1 MRWLTVNALKSSFIN
16 FDERLALIDE
26 VVKPA
31 YAALLAEQPITGTSL
46 T

>member
-26 VVKPA
+26 VVKPG
-31 YAALLAEQPITGTSL
+31 YAALLAES
-46 T
+46 